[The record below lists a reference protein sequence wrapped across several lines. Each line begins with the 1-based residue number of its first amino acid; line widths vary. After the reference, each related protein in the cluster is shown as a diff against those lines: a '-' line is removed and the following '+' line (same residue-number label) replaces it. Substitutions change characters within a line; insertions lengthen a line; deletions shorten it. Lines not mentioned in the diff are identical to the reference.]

1 MLIAWLISLLV
12 GWLVGWLVF
21 WLIGWLVGWL
31 VPLLVDKKEIS
42 LCCLFSSNEVSHL
55 KLRPQIPLA
64 KGN

>member
-1 MLIAWLISLLV
+1 MLI
-12 GWLVGWLVF
+12 GWLVGWLDGWLVSF
-21 WLIGWLVGWL
+21 LVDWLIGWLVGWL

-55 KLRPQIPLA
+55 KLRPQTPLA